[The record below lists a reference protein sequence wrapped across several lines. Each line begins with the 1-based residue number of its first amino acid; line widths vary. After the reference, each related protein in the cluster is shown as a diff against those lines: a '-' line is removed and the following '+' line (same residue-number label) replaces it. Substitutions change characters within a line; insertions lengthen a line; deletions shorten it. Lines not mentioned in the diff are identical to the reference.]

1 MQRFLPW
8 TATPLVVAPIA
19 GAISDKVGARALVV
33 PGLVLQGLGF
43 AWIVSLAAGHS
54 DYASYVLP
62 FVIAGVGISMA
73 LPSVTAGGLNAA
85 PPELLGKA
93 AGTLN
98 TMQQFGA
105 VFGIA
110 IVTTVFN
117 SKGSLGS
124 AALVTSG
131 FKPALAVSAGI
142 SVLGAVAATGMR
154 RSRRAQALE
163 SGASA
168 VAPPREFAAALE
180 AD

>member
-1 MQRFLPW
+1 L
-8 TATPLVVAPIA
+8 
-19 GAISDKVGARALVV
+19 
-33 PGLVLQGLGF
+33 LQGLGF
-43 AWIVSLAAGHS
+43 VWIVSLAAGNS

-73 LPSVTAGGLNAA
+73 LPCVTAGGLNAA

-131 FKPALAVSAGI
+131 FRPALAVSAGI
-142 SVLGAVAATGMR
+142 SVLGAAAAIGMR
-154 RSRRAQALE
+154 RSRRAEALA
-163 SGASA
+163 SGPGA
-168 VAPPREFAAALE
+168 VASTRELAAALE